1 VDLESLSLIDSA
13 VTIYRGCARLP
24 LPEDLDAAVRRDYA
38 FVDFELMRESLER
51 YGVLPGTVNPVLDK
65 V

>member
-1 VDLESLSLIDSA
+1 MIDSA
-13 VTIYRGCARLP
+13 VTVYRECASLARTK
-24 LPEDLDAAVRRDYA
+24 DLDDAVRGDYA

-51 YGVLPGTVNPVLDK
+51 YGLLPGAVKPVFDK